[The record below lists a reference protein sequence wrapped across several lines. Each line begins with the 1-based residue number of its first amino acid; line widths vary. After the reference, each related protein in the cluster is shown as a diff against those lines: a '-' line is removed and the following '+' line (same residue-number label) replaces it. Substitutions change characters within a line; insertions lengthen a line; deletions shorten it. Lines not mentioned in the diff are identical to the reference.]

1 MRILLSVLAIV
12 VWATVDVCSV
22 VAQNDASVHYV
33 PRPLVVSARRDL
45 RFGTLI
51 RGMPTR
57 VLTSDVRHSGWF
69 EINGA
74 QYESV
79 RVEFLLPT
87 SLTSDEGPELPISFG
102 PGDGAAAT
110 DMGRFHGVP
119 FDPRQPLI
127 ATLGA
132 NGKLYIHLGG
142 TASASHGQ
150 AAGIYRATIFLS
162 VFDLGS

>member
-1 MRILLSVLAIV
+1 MVL
-12 VWATVDVCSV
+12 ATVDVCSV
-22 VAQNDASVHYV
+22 SAQSDASVHFV
-33 PRPLVVSARRDL
+33 PRPLLVIAQRDL
-45 RFGTLI
+45 RFGNVI
-51 RGMPTR
+51 RGMPSP
-57 VLTSDVRHSGWF
+57 VVTSDVRHSGLF

-74 QYESV
+74 THESV

-87 SLTSDEGPELPISFG
+87 SLTSDDGHELQISFG

-119 FDPRQPLI
+119 FNPRQPLI

-132 NGKLYIHLGG
+132 NGKLYVHLGG
-142 TASASHGQ
+142 TALATHGQ

-162 VFDLGS
+162 VFDLGN